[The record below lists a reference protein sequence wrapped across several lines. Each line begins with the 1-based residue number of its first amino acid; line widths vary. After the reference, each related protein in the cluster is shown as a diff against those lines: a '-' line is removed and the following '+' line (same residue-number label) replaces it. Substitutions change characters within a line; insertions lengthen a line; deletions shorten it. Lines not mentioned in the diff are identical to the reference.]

1 MHPEQIVCIQSSFA
15 QVLPIAD
22 VAAALFYQRLFELDP
37 RLRPLFSGDLSE
49 QGRKLMTMLQVVVNG
64 LTRLD
69 ALIPAVQTLGRRH
82 VGYGVTD
89 EHYETVGEA
98 LLWTLH
104 QGLGEHFTPNV
115 AAAWATA
122 YALLADVMK
131 QAAAETDDVV
141 TMVRS

>member
-131 QAAAETDDVV
+131 QAASETDDVV